1 MKAVNKLCISAL
13 VLGGIGCAV
22 FGSLMV
28 ASGQEGTVLDCFSVH
43 LGNSYFGIHFG
54 DQGSGS
60 GFFDEES
67 NIVGDQDSGSGF
79 FDEVSSMDFSS
90 PVDMGDEIDELDFEI
105 GAAKLII
112 EPGDSFSIT
121 AENVNIYTCGADGGI
136 WRLEAASTSV
146 VSSAAQITVIVPAD
160 RVLDLNLEVG
170 AGELQIGAIQVNDFV
185 VSIGAGTAK
194 TELMDV
200 RGMVDIEVGAGS
212 LSAKM
217 TEPANV
223 YIDCGMGSVS
233 LELAASQDVYD
244 IFADCGLGSVK
255 AGTLHIDGAGDKE
268 YTSSSSEYQMNID
281 CGMGSV
287 RISFDASGSEPA

>member
-1 MKAVNKLCISAL
+1 MKAINKLCISAL

-28 ASGQEGTVLDCFSVH
+28 ASGQEGMVL
-43 LGNSYFGIHFG
+43 NYFNFGGQGRGI
-54 DQGSGS
+54 
-60 GFFDEES
+60 GFFDE
-67 NIVGDQDSGSGF
+67 G
-79 FDEVSSMDFSS
+79 SSMDFSS
-90 PVDMGDEIDELDFEI
+90 PVDMGDEIDSLDFEV

-112 EPGDSFSIT
+112 EPGDSFSIM
-121 AENVNIYTCGADGGI
+121 AENVNIYTCEADGGI
-136 WRLEAASTSV
+136 WMLEAASTSV
-146 VSSAAQITVIVPAD
+146 VSSSAQITVIVPAD

-200 RGMVDIEVGAGS
+200 QGMADIEVGAGS
-212 LSAKM
+212 LNAKM
-217 TEPANV
+217 TAPENV

-233 LELAASQDVYD
+233 LELTASQDVYN
-244 IFADCGLGSVK
+244 ILADCGLGSVK

-268 YTSSSSEYQMNID
+268 YTSGSAEYDMSID

-287 RISFDASGSEPA
+287 KVLFEQ